1 MITGPTTPQRALA
14 VKSFSI
20 KSPLGTCSQSGWVA
34 GRVRHTIPQEDFAL
48 TQRQTKFDQKKKKK
62 KRQTKSSFSG
72 SRDPLRA
79 LGRSHEWLPEHRT
92 NKGKSPSPG
101 DVAISKPRCPCA
113 QTGPGMAGL
122 PHFSRLI

>member
-1 MITGPTTPQRALA
+1 MITGPTTPQRAQA

-48 TQRQTKFDQKKKKK
+48 TQRQTK
-62 KRQTKSSFSG
+62 SCFSG
-72 SRDPLRA
+72 SRDPPRA
-79 LGRSHEWLPEHRT
+79 LGCSHEWLPEHRT

-101 DVAISKPRCPCA
+101 DVAILKPRCPCA
-113 QTGPGMAGL
+113 QTGHGMAGL
-122 PHFSRLI
+122 PPFLAL